1 LLLVRTQLAIA
12 TTTAPQDTEP
22 NATLDHSIPSYSAF
36 IAALVVPLLHI
47 KKSLS
52 FTFKQLEQLLPY
64 EGVHFLRVCDDVLCA
79 SASQYLDPRLETHT
93 HTHTHTTL
101 LIPLLLKLQISTVLA
116 IPTQKTIANITSKY
130 TKLANARLVELG
142 QAPTENQGWRSFC
155 DTVNIEQKVVSTI
168 TDFNGYVS

>member
-1 LLLVRTQLAIA
+1 MKV
-12 TTTAPQDTEP
+12 
-22 NATLDHSIPSYSAF
+22 
-36 IAALVVPLLHI
+36 
-47 KKSLS
+47 
-52 FTFKQLEQLLPY
+52 FTFCEY
-64 EGVHFLRVCDDVLCA
+64 VTTFCARVHRNILTRVLK
-79 SASQYLDPRLETHT
+79 HT

-101 LIPLLLKLQISTVLA
+101 LIPLLFKLQISTVLA

>member
-79 SASQYLDPRLETHT
+79 SASQYLDPRLEA
-93 HTHTHTTL
+93 HTHTTL
-101 LIPLLLKLQISTVLA
+101 LIPLLFKLQISTVLA

-130 TKLANARLVELG
+130 TKLANARLVDLG